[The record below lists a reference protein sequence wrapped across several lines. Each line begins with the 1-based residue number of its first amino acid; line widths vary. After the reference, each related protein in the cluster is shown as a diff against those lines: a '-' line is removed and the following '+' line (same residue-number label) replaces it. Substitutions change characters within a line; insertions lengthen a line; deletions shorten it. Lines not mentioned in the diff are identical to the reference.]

1 MTDKPKT
8 QVIIVA
14 GGKSIRA
21 KTDKLFFKIKD
32 KRILEI
38 TVSRFIDI
46 PEIDKI
52 ILVLS
57 KENKEKYSYLFK
69 NPKIKITEGGD
80 TRMLSLINGSKL
92 IDKDVQVVMV
102 HDGARPFVSEN
113 LIKKLIYYAYE
124 KGCAIPGIK
133 LKDTV
138 KEIDAN
144 LSVVKTLNR
153 ENLVSVQT
161 PQCYSMELF
170 EKLIGNITD
179 FNLTDDSQ
187 IIEKLNLPVYVV
199 EGEETN
205 LKITTPIDFKI
216 AEVLYEEKN

>member
-21 KTDKLFFKIKD
+21 KTDKLFFKIKG
-32 KRILEI
+32 KHILEI
-38 TVSRFIDI
+38 TVSKFINI

-57 KENKEKYSYLFK
+57 KENKEKYSGLF
-69 NPKIKITEGGD
+69 NHPKIKITEGGQ
-80 TRMLSLINGSKL
+80 TRMISLINGSKL
-92 IDKDVQVVMV
+92 IDKDSEVVMV

-124 KGCAIPGIK
+124 KGCALPGIK

-138 KEIDAN
+138 KETDEN
-144 LSVVKTLNR
+144 MKVVKTLNR
-153 ENLVSVQT
+153 EKLVSVQT
-161 PQCYSMELF
+161 PQCYSLELF
-170 EKLIGNITD
+170 EKLISNIAD

-187 IIEKLNLPVYVV
+187 IIEKLNLPVYVI

-205 LKITTPIDFKI
+205 LKITTPMDFTI

>member
-32 KRILEI
+32 KHILEI
-38 TVSRFIDI
+38 TVSKFINI

-57 KENKEKYSYLFK
+57 KENKEKYYGLF
-69 NPKIKITEGGD
+69 NHSKIKITEGGD

-124 KGCAIPGIK
+124 KGCAVPGIK

-138 KEIDAN
+138 KEIDEN
-144 LSVVKTLNR
+144 MRVVKTLNR

-161 PQCYSMELF
+161 PQCYLREIF

-205 LKITTPIDFKI
+205 LKITTPTDFKI
-216 AEVLYEEKN
+216 AEVLYEKEN